1 MNQSITPRAGET
13 MPRPEGQPPASADTA
28 QGLSLPPTEPIQHE
42 LFVVEDPGHDWPV
55 KDEISSMEHPIFAL
69 AKTPSRDIRT
79 YSRGGKTL
87 RIIPSAVGAPTVFD
101 KDLVIYLVSQLVKG
115 LNSSAQVSRRVRI
128 DVHPFLVATRRSTG
142 GASYERVL
150 DMCRRLRG
158 TTIETNIRTTEEE
171 RTKGFGLIEDYDV
184 IAKTKNGK
192 GALVLEVV
200 ISDWLYR
207 AAVDYDV
214 LTLNPDYFSLTQA
227 LERRVYELARKHC
240 GEQAWWT
247 ISLPLLQEKT
257 GSTQSARKWKQ
268 EIKAMVQADALP
280 DYRMVL
286 DESVRPN
293 QVVFLTRDSRKLLA
307 QANKAGKIA
316 WLAKCLQKPL
326 H

>member
-1 MNQSITPRAGET
+1 MNQSITTVPAEATPAEAAG
-13 MPRPEGQPPASADTA
+13 GTA
-28 QGLSLPPTEPIQHE
+28 ELPLSIVEPIQHE
-42 LFVVEDPGHDWPV
+42 LFVVEDQGQDWSV
-55 KDEISSMEHPIFAL
+55 KDDISSMEHPIFAL
-69 AKTPSRDIRT
+69 AKTPSREIRT

-87 RIIPSAVGAPTVFD
+87 RIIPSAVGSPTVFD
-101 KDLVIYLVSQLVKG
+101 KDLVIYLVSHLVKG
-115 LNSSAQVSRRVRI
+115 LNGKQPVSRRVRI

-142 GASYERVL
+142 GASYTRVL

-184 IAKTKNGK
+184 IAATKNGK

-214 LTLNPDYFSLTQA
+214 LTLNPEYFSLTQA

-240 GEQAWWT
+240 GDQAWWT

-280 DYRMVL
+280 DYRMAL

-293 QVVFLTRDSRKLLA
+293 VVIFLTRDSKKLLQ
-307 QANKAGKIA
+307 QANKADKVA
-316 WLAKCLQKPL
+316 WLGKCLQKSL